1 MTLYLV
7 DGHALAFRSYYAF
20 IKQPLINSKG
30 EETSAVFGFL
40 NTLLNLIDS
49 KNPDYIAVVFDTP
62 AKTFRHEKFKEYKAN
77 RSEMPES
84 LAEQLPVIYETL
96 RAMKIAQY
104 SLEGWEADDVIATI
118 SRKLETD
125 VDVKVVSGDKDMLQL
140 VTDGVHVIRPGKA
153 NVLENEIDPA
163 GMVETMGFS
172 ASQMVDYLA
181 LVGDA
186 SDNVPGVRG
195 IGQKTARKLLS
206 EHGTLE
212 GLYDNLEKVTSDS
225 VRGKLEEGRENAVLS
240 LELVTLDDDAPV
252 EFSLSEMT
260 RQDMRNEK
268 FRFLLEDLEFPRLAR
283 TVFGK
288 KEPDTESRATVPPPE
303 HVVPAEQLVD
313 DLPTDRPGAG
323 VPPVEPVY
331 TLVENEQK
339 LDTLVS
345 RLNNLPYFA
354 VDVETSALDPMRAE
368 LAGISIAAGPGEAYY
383 VPVKN
388 RMEDDSLGL
397 MPATETPGLE
407 KERVQEIL
415 GPVLGA
421 EKPGKIGQNIKYD
434 AIVLE
439 RAGMP
444 LGGIFFDTMVASYC
458 LDPGRR
464 GHGLD
469 ALALEFCGHEMIPF
483 KSLFESR
490 SKTRDIRTV
499 PLDRVTDYACEDAD
513 YTFRL
518 YDIFMPMLEVSQV
531 KSLFED
537 VEMPLEAVLTR
548 MEITGVRVDTA
559 FLGGL
564 SHRYTGEIV
573 EIEKKIY
580 AAVGE
585 QFNINSTQQLREILF
600 TKLGLKPSR
609 KTKTG
614 YSTDVDVL
622 TGLADQHEVPRLL
635 LDYRQLVKLKNTYVD
650 ALPKLVSPDTGRV
663 HTSYNQAVA
672 STGRLSS
679 SDPNLQ
685 NIPIRTT
692 EGREIRKAFVASTP
706 EWVLLDADYS
716 QIELRILAHL
726 SGDDELISAFND
738 NADVHRRTA
747 AKILGASEDQVSDE
761 MRSRAKTVNF
771 GIVYG
776 MGARG
781 LSQSLDI
788 PVAEAKKFIDDYF
801 ESYPGVKKFIDD
813 TIERARRDKW
823 VDTMLGR
830 VRQLPDIASTNGR
843 LRSFSERIAVNTPVQ
858 GTAADIIKLAML
870 DVDKVIR
877 DRNLRAKMIL
887 QVHDELLFD
896 LPAEELD
903 EMKEIVRVCMENAM
917 PLDVPLK
924 VDMGTGTNW
933 LEAH

>member
-20 IKQPLINSKG
+20 IKQPLVNSKG

-40 NTLLNLIDS
+40 NTMLNLIES
-49 KNPDYIAVVFDTP
+49 KKPDYIAVVFDTP
-62 AKTFRHEKFKEYKAN
+62 AKTFRHKKFKEYKAN

-84 LAEQLPVIYETL
+84 LAGQLPVIYESLKT
-96 RAMKIAQY
+96 MNIAQY

-125 VDVKVVSGDKDMLQL
+125 VDVKVVSGDKDLLQL
-140 VTDGVHVIRPGKA
+140 VTDSVHVIRPGKA
-153 NVLENEIDPA
+153 NVLEIEIDPD
-163 GMVETMGFS
+163 GMVESMGFN
-172 ASQMVDYLA
+172 ASQIVDYLA
-181 LVGDA
+181 LVGDT

-195 IGQKTARKLLS
+195 IGQKTARMLLS
-206 EHGTLE
+206 EHDSLE
-212 GLYDNLEKVTSDS
+212 QLYNNLDKVKSDS
-225 VRGKLEEGRENAVLS
+225 VRRKLEEGRENAFLS
-240 LELVTLDDDAPV
+240 RELITLDDKAPV

-260 RQDMRNEK
+260 RQDMRNER
-268 FRFLLEDLEFPRLAR
+268 FRFLLEDLEFHRLAK
-283 TVFGK
+283 TVFEKTGL
-288 KEPDTESRATVPPPE
+288 DGESRKTTPPPKPVAPEE
-303 HVVPAEQLVD
+303 HVPDVSPA
-313 DLPTDRPGAG
+313 DRPVAG
-323 VPPVEPVY
+323 VPPCKRVY
-331 TLVENEQK
+331 TLVDDEQK
-339 LDTLVS
+339 LEDLVR
-345 RLNNLPYFA
+345 RLTGLPYFA

-368 LAGISIAAGPGEAYY
+368 LAGISIAAEAGEAYY

-388 RMEDDSLGL
+388 RMEDAGLGL
-397 MPATETPGLE
+397 IPAIETPGLD
-407 KERVQEIL
+407 KDRVRDVL

-421 EKPGKIGQNIKYD
+421 ANPRKIGQNIKYD
-434 AIVLE
+434 TIVLE
-439 RAGMP
+439 RSGMP
-444 LGGIFFDTMVASYC
+444 LGGIFFDTMIASYC
-458 LDPGRR
+458 LDPARR
-464 GHGLD
+464 SHGLD

-483 KSLFESR
+483 KSLFETR
-490 SKTRDIRTV
+490 SKTRDIRNV

-513 YTFRL
+513 YTIRL
-518 YDIFMPMLEVSQV
+518 YDIFAPMLEASRV

-537 VEMPLEAVLTR
+537 VEMPLQDVLTR
-548 MEITGVRVDTA
+548 METTGVTVDTD
-559 FLGGL
+559 FLDGL
-564 SHRYTGEIV
+564 SRRFTGEIA

-580 AAVGE
+580 SAVGE

-600 TKLGLKPSR
+600 TKLGLKPAR

-614 YSTDVDVL
+614 FSTDVDVL
-622 TGLADQHEVPRLL
+622 TGLAEQHEAPRLL

-650 ALPKLVSPDTGRV
+650 ALPKLVNPDTGRV

-685 NIPIRTT
+685 NIPIRTA
-692 EGREIRKAFVASTP
+692 EGREIRKAFVASAP
-706 EWVLLDADYS
+706 GWVLLDADYS

-726 SGDDELISAFND
+726 SGDEELIAAFND

-747 AKILGASEDQVSDE
+747 AKILGASEDLVSDE
-761 MRSRAKTVNF
+761 MRNRAKTVNF

-801 ESYPGVKKFIDD
+801 ESYPGVKRFIDN

-830 VRQLPDIASTNGR
+830 IRQLPDIASTNGR
-843 LRSFSERIAVNTPVQ
+843 FRSFSERIAVNTPVQ

-870 DVDKVIR
+870 DVDKAIR
-877 DRNLRAKMIL
+877 DRKLRSKMIL

-896 LPAEELD
+896 VPAEELD
-903 EMKEIVRVCMENAM
+903 EMKDVVRNCMENAM

-924 VDMGTGTNW
+924 VDMGTGTTW